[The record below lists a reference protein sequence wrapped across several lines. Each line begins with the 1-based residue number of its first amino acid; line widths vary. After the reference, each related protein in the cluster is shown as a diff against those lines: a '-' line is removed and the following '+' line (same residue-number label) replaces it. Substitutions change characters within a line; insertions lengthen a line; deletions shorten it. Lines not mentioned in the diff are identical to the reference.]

1 MLINSFFFP
10 LKLNLQADNLLHLM
24 WLRRF
29 LDVFYAFR
37 KLGWSKSQK
46 SQSIGV
52 CGFSNIVRR
61 QGREY

>member
-1 MLINSFFFP
+1 MLINSIFFS

-29 LDVFYAFR
+29 LDVFHAFR

-52 CGFSNIVRR
+52 CG
-61 QGREY
+61 